1 MSGWTWS
8 RRVDA
13 GLPGLSEMP
22 PRCGPIPANRDGRI
36 VFAGVNTMQ
45 RRLCGWREKG
55 CYFGLVI
62 DSLLSNDKYKRVGP
76 SGMPLPSLQCFQPR
90 ERISPPACVGGSDC
104 ARSHLRWAAMSEHQT
119 PKMADPR
126 PCKPFSL
133 AVSVK
138 RRVWCVRYDECLDF
152 AVERNWESFMC
163 TSCEAF
169 QPQLLTSDQIQLEAD
184 CCLALLYALSRRRAT
199 GRHLHGL
206 LSYLK
211 SERQENV
218 YSVEFIG
225 SY

>member
-1 MSGWTWS
+1 
-8 RRVDA
+8 
-13 GLPGLSEMP
+13 
-22 PRCGPIPANRDGRI
+22 
-36 VFAGVNTMQ
+36 
-45 RRLCGWREKG
+45 
-55 CYFGLVI
+55 
-62 DSLLSNDKYKRVGP
+62 
-76 SGMPLPSLQCFQPR
+76 
-90 ERISPPACVGGSDC
+90 
-104 ARSHLRWAAMSEHQT
+104 
-119 PKMADPR
+119 
-126 PCKPFSL
+126 
-133 AVSVK
+133 
-138 RRVWCVRYDECLDF
+138 
-152 AVERNWESFMC
+152 MC